1 MKVLGITG
9 GVGSGKSQVLAYL
22 ESEYQAV
29 VCQMDEVAKQLQ
41 KKGTPCYRQIL
52 RQFGTEIAGPDGEID
67 RVRLGTAVFSDAGKL
82 RLLNGIV
89 HPAVLEWVR
98 RDIEDKAS
106 RGVKLYVVEA
116 ALLPDVGA
124 GLCDELWYVYVKDE
138 IRKNRLFYA
147 RGYEAAK
154 VDSIIAA
161 QPPKDIYMKHC
172 DRVIDNNGVFAETQ
186 IQLDNI
192 IADL

>member
-67 RVRLGTAVFSDAGKL
+67 RVRLGTAGFSDAGKL

-124 GLCDELWYVYVKDE
+124 GLCDELWYVYAPEKV
-138 IRKNRLFYA
+138 RYRRLRDS
-147 RGYEAAK
+147 RGYSEEKTARMIE
-154 VDSIIAA
+154 S
-161 QPPKDIYMKHC
+161 QPSENRFRQVC
-172 DRVIDNNGVFAETQ
+172 TAVIDNSGTFEDTKKQ
-186 IQLDNI
+186 IGDKLT
-192 IADL
+192 L